1 MAVAS
6 QTCSMATG
14 SISKSRQ
21 SMAAIP
27 CALSEVQ
34 EALVSHTAEELAFL
48 AVAPAPTLLNHAR
61 LVVFASWGDRILR
74 GCAK

>member
-6 QTCSMATG
+6 QTRSVAIG

-21 SMAAIP
+21 SVAKRT

-34 EALVSHTAEELAFL
+34 EPLVGHTAEEVAFL
-48 AVAPAPTLLNHAR
+48 VAAQAPTLLNHAR
-61 LVVFASWGDRILR
+61 LVVFASWGD
-74 GCAK
+74 

>member
-21 SMAAIP
+21 SVAART

-34 EALVSHTAEELAFL
+34 EALVSHTAEEVAFL
-48 AVAPAPTLLNHAR
+48 AVAQAPTLLNHAR
-61 LVVFASWGDRILR
+61 LVVFASWGD
-74 GCAK
+74 

>member
-6 QTCSMATG
+6 QICSMAIG

-21 SMAAIP
+21 SVAART

-34 EALVSHTAEELAFL
+34 EVLVSHTAEEIALL
-48 AVAPAPTLLNHAR
+48 VVAQGATLLNHAR
-61 LVVFASWGDRILR
+61 LVVFASWGD
-74 GCAK
+74 